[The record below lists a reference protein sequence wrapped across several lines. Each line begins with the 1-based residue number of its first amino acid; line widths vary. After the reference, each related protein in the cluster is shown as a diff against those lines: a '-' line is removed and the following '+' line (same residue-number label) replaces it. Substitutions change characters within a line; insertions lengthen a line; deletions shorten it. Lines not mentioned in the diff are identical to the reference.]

1 MKDNKKKHEKE
12 PWYLQ
17 DEFTA
22 SDAEVEKRL
31 KKFKKMVEKNPKIK
45 KENKFAYAIGML
57 KKSYGK

>member
-1 MKDNKKKHEKE
+1 MTKKEHIE

-17 DEFTA
+17 DEFPA
-22 SDAEVEKRL
+22 NDAEIEKRL
-31 KKFKKMVEKNPKIK
+31 KKFKKIAEKNPKIK